1 MMVPCHIRLD
11 LCVKDSTMSFPK
23 QFTWG
28 VASAAYQI
36 EGATS
41 TDGRGSSIWDD
52 FCNTP
57 GKVFDGH
64 TGEIACDS
72 YNRYQEDID
81 LISDLGAGGYRFS
94 ISWSRLFPDGTGEP
108 NEAGFAYY
116 DKLIDGLLAKGIEPW
131 ITLYHWDLPSALYKQ
146 GGWLNPESPEWFAR
160 YTKAVVERYSDRVT
174 HWFTL
179 NEPQIF
185 LGLGMNEGTHAPGDK
200 LSRKEVL
207 LATHHALLAHGR
219 SVQVIREHAKKAPV
233 VGFAPVG
240 CLHTPA
246 TESAEDIE
254 AARQATFG
262 IDPKGWTYNYS
273 WYCDPV
279 MLGHYPEVGLELYG
293 KDVPDWSE
301 RDLEIMHQ
309 PLDMF
314 GVNIYSA
321 GIVKAGDD
329 GKPELLKSERGY
341 PTTMFRWTIN
351 PSSLYWGPKFLQERY
366 KLPVVITEN
375 GLASMDWEHLDGKV
389 HDEGRIDFLTRYLAQ
404 LRRACNDGVDV
415 RGYFQWSILD
425 NFEWAEGYALRFG
438 LVYMDYQ
445 KMRRIP
451 KESYFWY
458 SKVIESNGGTIPAE
472 LAQNPV
478 TVP

>member
-1 MMVPCHIRLD
+1 MP
-11 LCVKDSTMSFPK
+11 F
-23 QFTWG
+23 QENFTWG

-36 EGATS
+36 EGSADV
-41 TDGRGSSIWDD
+41 DGRGPSIWDE

-72 YNRYQEDID
+72 YQRVEEDID
-81 LISDLGAGGYRFS
+81 LISNLGANGYRFS
-94 ISWSRLFPDGTGEP
+94 ISWSRLFPNGTGEP

-131 ITLYHWDLPSALYKQ
+131 ITLYHWDLPLALYKR
-146 GGWLNPESPEWFAR
+146 GGWLNPESPQWFAQ
-160 YTKAVVERYSDRVT
+160 YTEAVVKRYSDRVK

-207 LATHHALLAHGR
+207 LATHHALLAHGL
-219 SVQVIREHAKKAPV
+219 SVQKIREHADLAPV

-240 CLHTPA
+240 SLHTPA
-246 TESAEDIE
+246 TDSAADVG
-254 AARQATFG
+254 AARRATFG

-279 MLGHYPEVGLELYG
+279 MLGHYPEEGLKFFG
-293 KDVPDWSE
+293 TDAPAWTDKDIE
-301 RDLEIMHQ
+301 TMCQ

-321 GIVKAGDD
+321 GVVRD
-329 GKPELLKSERGY
+329 GEDGEPELVSPERGY

-351 PSSLYWGPKFLQERY
+351 PSSMYWGPKFLQERY
-366 KLPVVITEN
+366 KLPVVITES
-375 GLASMDWEHLDGKV
+375 GLASMDWVHLDGKV
-389 HDEGRIDFLTRYLAQ
+389 HDHGRIDFLSRYLIE
-404 LRRACNDGVDV
+404 LSRASKDGVDV
-415 RGYFQWSILD
+415 RGYFHWSIMD

-438 LVYMDYQ
+438 LVYLDYQ
-445 KMRRIP
+445 NLRRIP
-451 KESYFWY
+451 KESYYWY
-458 SKVIESNGGTIPAE
+458 SKVIESNGALIQSILSESSIPAS
-472 LAQNPV
+472 
-478 TVP
+478 

>member
-1 MMVPCHIRLD
+1 MIAPLGFSP
-11 LCVKDSTMSFPK
+11 LCSKDDWMPFQES
-23 QFTWG
+23 FTWG
-28 VASAAYQI
+28 VASAAFQI

-41 TDGRGSSIWDD
+41 TDGRGPSIWDE

-72 YNRYQEDID
+72 YHRIDEDID
-81 LISDLGAGGYRFS
+81 LISNLGAGGYRFS

-116 DKLIDGLLAKGIEPW
+116 DRLIDALLAKGVEPW
-131 ITLYHWDLPSALYKQ
+131 ITLYHWDLPSALYKK

-160 YTKAVVERYSDRVT
+160 YTKAVVNRFSDRVT

-219 SVQVIREHAKKAPV
+219 SVQVIREYAKKTPV

-240 CLHTPA
+240 GLQTPA
-246 TESAEDIE
+246 TNSREDIE
-254 AARQATFG
+254 AARRATFD
-262 IDPKGWTYNYS
+262 IDSKGWTYNYS

-279 MLGHYPEVGLELYG
+279 ILGHYPEVGLELFG
-293 KDVPDWSE
+293 DDVPRWTSKDME
-301 RDLEIMHQ
+301 VMCQ

-321 GIVKAGDD
+321 GVVQAKENGE
-329 GKPELLKSERGY
+329 PELLDSDRGY

-351 PSSLYWGPKFLQERY
+351 PSSMYWGPKFLQERY
-366 KLPVVITEN
+366 NLPVVITEN
-375 GLASMDWEHLDGKV
+375 GLASMDWIHLDGKV
-389 HDEGRIDFLTRYLAQ
+389 HDQARIDFLTRYLSE
-404 LRRACNDGVDV
+404 LKRASRDGVDV
-415 RGYFQWSILD
+415 RGYFHWSIMD

-438 LVYMDYQ
+438 LIYVDY
-445 KMRRIP
+445 KTLRRIP

-458 SKVIESNGGTIPAE
+458 SKVIDSNGALVPDSKACE
-472 LAQNPV
+472 SV

>member
-1 MMVPCHIRLD
+1 MLVPTCNFPMPQ
-11 LCVKDSTMSFPK
+11 KDDRMPI
-23 QFTWG
+23 QNNFTWG
-28 VASAAYQI
+28 VASAAYQL
-36 EGATS
+36 EGAVS
-41 TDGRGSSIWDD
+41 TDGRGPSIWDD

-72 YNRYQEDID
+72 YNRVDEDIE

-94 ISWSRLFPDGTGEP
+94 ISWSRLFPNGTGEP
-108 NEAGFAYY
+108 NEAGFVYY
-116 DKLIDGLLAKGIEPW
+116 DRLIDGLLAKGVEPW

-146 GGWLNPESPEWFAR
+146 GGWLNPESPEWFAK
-160 YTKAVVERYSDRVT
+160 YTQAVVKRYSDRVK

-200 LSRKEVL
+200 LTRKEVL

-219 SVQVIREHAKKAPV
+219 AVQVIREHSKQTPI

-240 CLHTPA
+240 CLHTPETDA
-246 TESAEDIE
+246 PEDIE
-254 AARQATFG
+254 AARRATFG

-279 MLGHYPEVGLELYG
+279 ILGQYPEAGIQLYG
-293 KDVPDWSE
+293 DDAPAWTDKDM
-301 RDLEIMHQ
+301 EIMCQ

-321 GIVKAGDD
+321 GVVRAGKD
-329 GKPELLKSERGY
+329 GEPELIAPERGY

-351 PSSLYWGPKFLQERY
+351 PSSMYWGPKLLQERY
-366 KLPVVITEN
+366 KLPVVITES
-375 GLASMDWEHLDGKV
+375 GLASMDWIHLDGKV
-389 HDEGRIDFLTRYLAQ
+389 HDSGRIDFLTRYLTE
-404 LRRACNDGVDV
+404 LRRAIDDGVDV
-415 RGYFQWSILD
+415 RGYFHWSILD

-438 LVYMDYQ
+438 LVYLDYQ
-445 KMRRIP
+445 TLRRVP
-451 KESYFWY
+451 KESYYWY
-458 SKVIESNGGTIPAE
+458 SKVIETNGAHLKLVMSPS
-472 LAQNPV
+472 PV
-478 TVP
+478 RVP